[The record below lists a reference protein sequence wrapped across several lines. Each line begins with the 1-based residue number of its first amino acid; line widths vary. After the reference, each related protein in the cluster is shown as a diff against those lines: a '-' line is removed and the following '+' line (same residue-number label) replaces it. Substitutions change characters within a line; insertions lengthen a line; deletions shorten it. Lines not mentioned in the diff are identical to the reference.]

1 MPLTAPT
8 GLAVTR
14 MFRVMGPNQVAADG
28 RPWGPRTFQVFGR
41 ITWDNTEATTH
52 AVELTV
58 GGAVTWLPRGATL
71 AMDVLL
77 GTWTTPDVANKTV
90 ALSVKVKS
98 ATEES
103 SAATLSLTVPGAVAA
118 VLSGPLIVDGDQF
131 ELPAWGTGVMNRTAT
146 LPDGRIF
153 IRFAESV
160 PVPVVFSHSDLVALV
175 PSTLRPEETHRAQ
188 LDLKTGTIVASTY
201 NYFIFLPGQAGS
213 LDRRLPTSLKGYAFA
228 EGAPVTLSPTII
240 FDTPATSGTFT
251 ASNQALRLL
260 VGETARIPLLASHPA
275 TWAIDSGAPAG
286 FAVVAVE
293 DAGAGIEFPP
303 GVDYVLVGTPTTA
316 GTASVALTATRTADS
331 DTAAVVID
339 LTITNSAGT
348 GDKTVIVSNPGWLNN
363 GLTYDV
369 GEQLALALISQP
381 APATWSATGLPPGI
395 TLDASSGLLSGAPT
409 IEGRFI
415 ASIAATA
422 PGKSASLPAL
432 ITFTIRPGKPGT
444 TPPAVT
450 PQNRIPWIMARWDMI
465 DLQVL
470 ARTRVVESTLMGTN
484 GIRIKLGDALAF
496 PVFFVGADNVPF
508 DLAPT
513 KIRFI
518 IRPVNNADEALVF
531 QTNAAPAVVTT
542 EADPYYLIT
551 AATGAQQ
558 REIVEAW
565 LDDQEKNEG
574 LPCVGEIEWT
584 KDSKVYSS
592 ASFPIMAELDVV
604 RP

>member
-1 MPLTAPT
+1 MRLKTRLFRNDLRRAVAILLAIDSGGTNKTWGSTGKPDSDVMSAIIAAGDSAGISPNRLLY
-8 GLAVTR
+8 GLAAWQLRYASYEQQATAGA
-14 MFRVMGPNQVAADG
+14 FAALNQTADQVAQKLGLSGG
-28 RPWGPRTFQVFGR
+28 RVSSERYQ
-41 ITWDNTEATTH
+41 
-52 AVELTV
+52 
-58 GGAVTWLPRGATL
+58 
-71 AMDVLL
+71 
-77 GTWTTPDVANKTV
+77 
-90 ALSVKVKS
+90 
-98 ATEES
+98 
-103 SAATLSLTVPGAVAA
+103 SAASTKSKVVG
-118 VLSGPLIVDGDQF
+118 S
-131 ELPAWGTGVMNRTAT
+131 
-146 LPDGRIF
+146 
-153 IRFAESV
+153 FA
-160 PVPVVFSHSDLVALV
+160 VVFFGEDGVGKDD
-175 PSTLRPEETHRAQ
+175 PS
-188 LDLKTGTIVASTY
+188 
-201 NYFIFLPGQAGS
+201 
-213 LDRRLPTSLKGYAFA
+213 SLKRFVTPVA